1 MLPVVKAAG
10 RQRQKAGPWPVA
22 GAALYKLCQGA
33 LCLSDMARRGAG
45 SGFAAARNLLVACND
60 DALGEKS
67 LADIKDVLQHG
78 RSVDGCQQLVG
89 AEAAAYAGR
98 QDDTGYFRIFYVHKV
113 TSRF

>member
-1 MLPVVKAAG
+1 MEQAG
-10 RQRQKAGPWPVA
+10 DLLLRAYIRNI
-22 GAALYKLCQGA
+22 L
-33 LCLSDMARRGAG
+33 MACY
-45 SGFAAARNLLVACND
+45 N

-78 RSVDGCQQLVG
+78 RSVNGCQQLVG

-98 QDDTGYFRIFYVHKV
+98 QDDAGDFRIFYVHKV